1 MRKVLPLIVVISAFF
16 LLLPGLSAR
25 AEESP
30 IGPPQIEKQIHSNL
44 ESSYKSYLAGDK
56 DAALSYAQQA
66 YNIDFEGEGLESA
79 IEARSPA
86 KMSEIENIFIKITG
100 EISAGGPPAV
110 MRSDIDELYGKL
122 GFQVMALEQQK
133 GQAGFALLINAM
145 IVILREGFEAIL
157 IISAL
162 SAYLIKIGRKDRV
175 KMIYAGGGIALAASL
190 VMAVVFNLF
199 FSASGASKSTLEGV
213 TLVFATIVLFYV
225 SYWLI
230 GKVQVVKW
238 QRFIKSQVEGA
249 LDSGRS
255 YTLAF
260 AAFLAVFREGAE
272 TVLFYQALY
281 SSAGG
286 GAGYLLGGLGIGMV
300 LLAGIFLV
308 FRYGAV
314 KIPLAP
320 FFAVTSTLLYYLA
333 FTFAGKGVLEL
344 QESGWVSTTPLKA
357 IPTIGFLGIYPTLE
371 SVSVQLFL
379 ILAMLAAIVYSFLV
393 KPYFEREKRLREIVH
408 IASDIA
414 GLHDTL
420 DHITQHAMLCHE
432 MTSTAEGG
440 ELVEIRGHLREI
452 DSKSHEVMDHLQ
464 KLRAAL
470 SDIFEDMGSSLKKG

>member
-1 MRKVLPLIVVISAFF
+1 MRKISPLIVVISFIF
-16 LLLPGLSAR
+16 LLLPLSSAR
-25 AEESP
+25 AGESP
-30 IGPPQIEKQIHSNL
+30 SDIQKEIHSNL
-44 ESSYKSYLAGDK
+44 EISYRSYVAGDK
-56 DAALSYAQQA
+56 DKALASAQMA
-66 YNIDFEGEGLESA
+66 YNVNFEGEGLESA

-86 KMSEIENIFIKITG
+86 KMAEVENLFVKITE
-100 EISAGGPPAV
+100 EIGSGSPPQAIRAD
-110 MRSDIDELYGKL
+110 MDELYVKL
-122 GFQVMALEQQK
+122 DFQVLTLEQEK
-133 GQAGFALLINAM
+133 GQGGMSLLINAL

-162 SAYLIKIGRKDRV
+162 SAYLVKIGRKEQV
-175 KMIYAGGGIALAASL
+175 KTIYAGGGIALAASL

-199 FSASGASKSTLEGV
+199 FSVSGASKSTLEGV
-213 TLVFATIVLFYV
+213 TLVFATAVLFYV

-238 QRFIKSQVEGA
+238 QKFIKSKVEGA
-249 LDSGRS
+249 LDSGKG

-286 GAGYLLGGLGIGMV
+286 GASYILGGLGIGV
-300 LLAGIFLV
+300 LILTGLFLA

-333 FTFAGKGVLEL
+333 FTFAGKGILEL
-344 QESGWVSTTPLKA
+344 QEAGWVSTTPIKA
-357 IPTIGFLGIYPTLE
+357 VPIIGFLGIYPSLE
-371 SVSVQLFL
+371 GISVQLFL
-379 ILAMLAAIVYSFLV
+379 ILAMFVAVVYSFLL
-393 KPYFEREKRLREIVH
+393 KPYLEREKRLKEIVH
-408 IASDIA
+408 IASDIT

-420 DHITQHAMLCHE
+420 EHITQHAMLCHE
-432 MTSTAEGG
+432 LSSGTEGQ

-452 DSKSHEVMDHLQ
+452 DSKAHEVMDHLN
-464 KLRAAL
+464 KLEAAL
-470 SDIFEDMGSSLKKG
+470 SDIFEDMGSSFKKGQ